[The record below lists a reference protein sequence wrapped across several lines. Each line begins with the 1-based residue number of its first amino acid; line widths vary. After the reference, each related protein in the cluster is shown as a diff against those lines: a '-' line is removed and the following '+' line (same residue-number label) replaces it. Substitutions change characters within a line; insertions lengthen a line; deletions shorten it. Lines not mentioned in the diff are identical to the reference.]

1 MAAPSA
7 APLKVSSAGSGEPSS
22 SSPLKPSPSS
32 RPKPPSSAPISA
44 NGAVPDISSPHE
56 LTAFVET
63 MLEHLDTRFEEMST
77 EILTRMEQMSSRV
90 DALEASIYD
99 IINSDAPSMPPSPS
113 QMPSPSQLRSP
124 TTGMPPIRRSDTA
137 TSVP

>member
-7 APLKVSSAGSGEPSS
+7 APLKVSSAGSGEPSAS
-22 SSPLKPSPSS
+22 T
-32 RPKPPSSAPISA
+32 RPKSTTPLNA
-44 NGAVPDISSPHE
+44 NGVVPDISSPHE

-77 EILTRMEQMSSRV
+77 EILARMEQMSSRV

-113 QMPSPSQLRSP
+113 PMPQLRSP
-124 TTGMPPIRRSDTA
+124 SMPPSIRRSDTA